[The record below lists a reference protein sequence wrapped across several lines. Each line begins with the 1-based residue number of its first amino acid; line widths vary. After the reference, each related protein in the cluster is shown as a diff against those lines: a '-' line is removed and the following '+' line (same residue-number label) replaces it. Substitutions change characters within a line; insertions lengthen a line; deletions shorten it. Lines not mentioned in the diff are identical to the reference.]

1 MAELKTKKTNASVKA
16 FIDAV
21 ENETRRKD
29 ARAIAKLMRE
39 VTGKRAK
46 LWGSSII
53 GYGSYKYEYD
63 SGQSGE
69 WPLVGF
75 SPRKAN
81 LVLYIMPGFSGSAPL
96 MKKLGKHKTGKSCLY
111 INKLEDV
118 DMDVLRELVEG
129 AVEHMKRKYETS

>member
-29 ARAIAKLMRE
+29 ARAVAKLMRE

-46 LWGSSII
+46 LWGTSIV
-53 GYGSYKYEYD
+53 GYGSYKYAYD

-69 WPLVGF
+69 WPMVGF
-75 SPRKAN
+75 SPRKSN
-81 LVLYIMPGFSGSAPL
+81 LVLYIMPGFSGSAAL

-111 INKLEDV
+111 INKLDDV
-118 DMDVLRELVEG
+118 DMDVLRELVQS
-129 AVEHMKRKYETS
+129 AVEYMKSKYETS

>member
-21 ENETRRKD
+21 DNETRRKD
-29 ARAIAKLMRE
+29 ARAIAKLLAE

-46 LWGSSII
+46 LWGTSIV

-75 SPRKAN
+75 SPRKSN
-81 LVLYIMPGFSGSAPL
+81 LVLYIMPGFSGAAPL

-111 INKLEDV
+111 INKLEDI

-129 AVEHMKRKYETS
+129 AVEHMKSKYETS